1 MKDYTNC
8 RKKGNMKNLLIF
20 IILLFSTQVFSQQW
34 IDDSV
39 FDEKIHKNDAFGDDE
54 TIITIIEFWVE
65 FNKANAF
72 PDWDKLDGVE
82 YFLVDISKAPL
93 AKKDYRVRMAP
104 TIIIFKNGIKEE
116 VFKASLDLECP
127 VDLKELQETIE
138 EIKTADRF

>member
-1 MKDYTNC
+1 
-8 RKKGNMKNLLIF
+8 MKNLLITLF
-20 IILLFSTQVFSQQW
+20 LLITTQSFSQQW
-34 IDDSV
+34 IDDTN
-39 FDEKIHKNDAFGDDE
+39 FEDKIHKNDAFGDDE
-54 TIITIIEFWVE
+54 TVITIVEFWVE

-72 PDWDKLDGVE
+72 PDWDKLEGVE
-82 YFLVDISKAPL
+82 YFRVDISKAPL